1 MAAVEVSPQR
11 RLARRRGDGYS
22 TCAETP
28 GEERRT
34 FQRPTLEGVG
44 TASLQTASFR
54 RRNAEAARLRSGEAE
69 ADAVLQG
76 SMSLPRSGG
85 PKCALLEERA
95 CVRVSELRAR
105 ERMPRRQETGQQSTR
120 TTRERVRVLITG
132 GRIQRRIQAL
142 AKEIR
147 RDFQAE
153 PLHLVSVLKGGVF
166 FLTDLAR
173 NIPGEVSFDFI
184 AVSSY
189 GQKTHSSGQAR
200 LTRDLDSSI
209 EGKTVIVVEDILD
222 TGMTLQYLL
231 RLFQQRKPKHLRV
244 AVLLDKPD
252 RRIAAVHADYVGFSI
267 PNEFVVG
274 YGLDY
279 AERYRN
285 LPYVGVLLLGP
296 GLKEKPAED

>member
-1 MAAVEVSPQR
+1 MPKPKKSAKRSEKKPQ
-11 RLARRRGDGYS
+11 
-22 TCAETP
+22 E
-28 GEERRT
+28 
-34 FQRPTLEGVG
+34 
-44 TASLQTASFR
+44 
-54 RRNAEAARLRSGEAE
+54 
-69 ADAVLQG
+69 
-76 SMSLPRSGG
+76 
-85 PKCALLEERA
+85 K
-95 CVRVSELRAR
+95 
-105 ERMPRRQETGQQSTR
+105 
-120 TTRERVRVLITG
+120 VRVLITG
-132 GRIQRRIQAL
+132 ARLQRRIQEL
-142 AKEIR
+142 AKQIR
-147 RDFQAE
+147 KDFPAE
-153 PLHLVSVLKGGVF
+153 QLHLVSVLKGGVF

-189 GQKTHSSGQAR
+189 GEGTRSSGQVR

-244 AVLLDKPD
+244 AVLLDKPE

-296 GLKEKPAED
+296 KLKEKPAED

>member
-1 MAAVEVSPQR
+1 MPK
-11 RLARRRGDGYS
+11 
-22 TCAETP
+22 P
-28 GEERRT
+28 
-34 FQRPTLEGVG
+34 
-44 TASLQTASFR
+44 
-54 RRNAEAARLRSGEAE
+54 
-69 ADAVLQG
+69 
-76 SMSLPRSGG
+76 PR
-85 PKCALLEERA
+85 A
-95 CVRVSELRAR
+95 
-105 ERMPRRQETGQQSTR
+105 GQLGTR
-120 TTRERVRVLITG
+120 TPQERVKVLITG
-132 GRIQRRIQAL
+132 GRIQRRIQEL
-142 AKEIR
+142 AQKIR
-147 RDFQAE
+147 KDFPGE

-189 GQKTHSSGQAR
+189 GEKTHSSGQVR

-231 RLFQQRKPKHLRV
+231 RLFQQRRPKHLRV
-244 AVLLDKPD
+244 AVLLDKPE
-252 RRIAAVHADYVGFSI
+252 RRIAAVHADYIGFSI

-285 LPYVGVLLLGP
+285 LPYVGVLLIGP
-296 GLKEKPAED
+296 RLKKKPAED

>member
-1 MAAVEVSPQR
+1 MPKRKKAEQK
-11 RLARRRGDGYS
+11 DG
-22 TCAETP
+22 
-28 GEERRT
+28 
-34 FQRPTLEGVG
+34 
-44 TASLQTASFR
+44 
-54 RRNAEAARLRSGEAE
+54 
-69 ADAVLQG
+69 
-76 SMSLPRSGG
+76 
-85 PKCALLEERA
+85 RA
-95 CVRVSELRAR
+95 
-105 ERMPRRQETGQQSTR
+105 P
-120 TTRERVRVLITG
+120 RERVRVLITG
-132 GRIQRRIQAL
+132 GRIQRRIHAL
-142 AKEIR
+142 AQEIR
-147 RDFQAE
+147 KDFPGE

-189 GQKTHSSGQAR
+189 GQKTHSSGQVR

-209 EGKTVIVVEDILD
+209 EGRTVIVVEDILD

-244 AVLLDKPD
+244 AVLLDKPE
-252 RRIAAVHADYVGFSI
+252 RRIAAVHADYIGFSI

-296 GLKEKPAED
+296 RLKKKPAED

>member
-1 MAAVEVSPQR
+1 MKKRKKA
-11 RLARRRGDGYS
+11 
-22 TCAETP
+22 
-28 GEERRT
+28 
-34 FQRPTLEGVG
+34 
-44 TASLQTASFR
+44 
-54 RRNAEAARLRSGEAE
+54 
-69 ADAVLQG
+69 
-76 SMSLPRSGG
+76 
-85 PKCALLEERA
+85 
-95 CVRVSELRAR
+95 
-105 ERMPRRQETGQQSTR
+105 GQQSTEAA
-120 TTRERVRVLITG
+120 RERVRVLITG

-142 AKEIR
+142 AQEIR
-147 RDFQAE
+147 KDFPGE

-189 GQKTHSSGQAR
+189 GQKTHSSGQVR

-231 RLFQQRKPKHLRV
+231 RMFQQRKPKHLRV
-244 AVLLDKPD
+244 AVLLDKPE
-252 RRIAAVHADYVGFSI
+252 RRIAAVRADYIGFSI

-296 GLKEKPAED
+296 KLKEKPAED

>member
-1 MAAVEVSPQR
+1 MPKRQ
-11 RLARRRGDGYS
+11 LA
-22 TCAETP
+22 
-28 GEERRT
+28 GEH
-34 FQRPTLEGVG
+34 
-44 TASLQTASFR
+44 
-54 RRNAEAARLRSGEAE
+54 
-69 ADAVLQG
+69 
-76 SMSLPRSGG
+76 
-85 PKCALLEERA
+85 
-95 CVRVSELRAR
+95 
-105 ERMPRRQETGQQSTR
+105 STR
-120 TTRERVRVLITG
+120 TPRERVRVLITG
-132 GRIQRRIQAL
+132 ARLQKRIHAL

-147 RDFQAE
+147 KDFPGE

-166 FLTDLAR
+166 FLADLAR

-189 GQKTHSSGQAR
+189 GEKTHSSGQVR

-244 AVLLDKPD
+244 AVLLDKPE
-252 RRIAAVHADYVGFSI
+252 RRIAAVQADYVGFSI

-285 LPYVGVLLLGP
+285 LPYVGVLLIGP
-296 GLKEKPAED
+296 GLKKKPADD